1 MSSIDKKELFEIDFL
16 ALIEY
21 KKNEHGQLI
30 AQGIYHDISSVNVM
44 NLNYGIYYDS
54 LRIDF
59 SFKIPKLSQIL
70 DFSLYK
76 LDHTEEHLKYMNEY
90 YFIGCNILINNFY
103 AEKQSY
109 IFEDFSVVMDGSHLH
124 KNFVVN
130 HKYITTLKYKDLEKN
145 HLEKVFLFKHG
156 Y

>member
-1 MSSIDKKELFEIDFL
+1 
-16 ALIEY
+16 
-21 KKNEHGQLI
+21 
-30 AQGIYHDISSVNVM
+30 
-44 NLNYGIYYDS
+44 
-54 LRIDF
+54 
-59 SFKIPKLSQIL
+59 
-70 DFSLYK
+70 
-76 LDHTEEHLKYMNEY
+76 MNEY